1 MTNQRECFGR
11 DEIYVRNARAAKEWY
26 SELLDLRT
34 AHYEPGWTMFVLAGA
49 ADARQVALIQAD
61 ETAPLPQQQRV
72 GHGRIARRL
81 DGSDEFWSFYERIKA
96 KGVAID
102 RLADRGDAFA
112 LCLCDPDGNGVE
124 IYYRYQTCTEEGS
137 TGDTPLHKSSPGE
150 RLGSPSARTAAPI
163 CYLFPPVRA
172 AA

>member
-1 MTNQRECFGR
+1 MTNQRECLGR

-26 SELLDLRT
+26 SDLLGLRT
-34 AHYEPGWTMFVLAGA
+34 AYYEPGWTMFVLAGA

-72 GHGRIARRL
+72 GHGRIARRI

-124 IYYRYQTCTEEGS
+124 IYYRYQTHTEEGS
-137 TGDTPLHKSSPGE
+137 TGDAPPHKSSVDEPLSSQSTGT
-150 RLGSPSARTAAPI
+150 TASI
-163 CYLFPPVRA
+163 CYLFPRVA
-172 AA
+172 A